1 MPEMPEPNRKPLAL
15 YRAHRVLIGAGI
27 FCAVVL
33 TFYEARMYRQQGVT
47 SALVFAALG
56 VVVAI
61 GLLLYLR
68 YFNRKIA
75 R

>member
-1 MPEMPEPNRKPLAL
+1 MSEPPMRKPLAL

-27 FCAVVL
+27 FCSVVL
-33 TFYEARMYRQQGVT
+33 TFYEARMYRQQGIK
-47 SALVFAALG
+47 SALVFAVLG
-56 VVVAI
+56 IAAAI
-61 GLLLYLR
+61 GLLVYLR